1 MSLPS
6 KVKIVEVG
14 ARDGLQNES
23 TPVSV
28 DVKISL
34 IEKLADAGLPVVEAA
49 SFVSPKWVPQMAGSV
64 DVFKGIKQKAN
75 VNYPGLVPNIRGLES
90 ALESGVKEI
99 AVFAAASESFTQKN
113 INCSIEESINR
124 YTEVIEKALENDLKV
139 RGYVSCTL
147 GCPYE
152 GEIAS
157 EKVAEVS
164 KRLSDLGCYEIS
176 LGDTIGTGT
185 PIKAKQMIET
195 VAKHIP
201 MPQLAAHF
209 HDTYGQALANLF
221 AVLQLGVST
230 IDSSVSGLG
239 GCPYAKGATG
249 NVATEDV
256 IYMLNGMGIETGV
269 DLDKLLEA
277 GRFISDQLGRKPNS
291 NVGLARYV

>member
-1 MSLPS
+1 MPTH
-6 KVKIVEVG
+6 VKIVEVG

-28 DVKISL
+28 EVKISL
-34 IEKLADAGLPVVEAA
+34 IEKLAEAGLPVVEAA

-64 DVFKGIKQKAN
+64 EVFKGINQKAN
-75 VNYPGLVPNIRGLES
+75 VNYPALVPNIRGLES

-152 GEIAS
+152 GEIVS
-157 EKVAEVS
+157 TKVTEVS

-185 PIKAKQMIET
+185 PIKAQQMIET
-195 VAKHIP
+195 VAKQVP
-201 MPQLAAHF
+201 MDQLAAHF

-221 AVLQLGVST
+221 AVMQLGIST

-277 GRFISDQLGRKPNS
+277 GRYISDQLGRKPNS
-291 NVGLARYV
+291 NVGVARYS